1 MIIMPDRSGPG
12 STKTANDTVVQQGAV
27 GKYATVGRRRKRG
40 GKHVRDKQKRRMG
53 RKMEVKVGTLNVGT
67 MTGKGREL
75 AEMMVK
81 RKVDILCV
89 QETKWKG
96 SKARNIG
103 DGCKIFY
110 HGEDG
115 RRNGVGVILSEEYI
129 GRVLEVKRVSDRMMY
144 MKLDIDGVMMIVISA
159 YAPQV
164 GCLMEEKD
172 KFWTDLDDV
181 VESIP
186 KEERVVIG
194 ADFNG
199 HVGEGNRGDENVMGR
214 YGDKARNAE
223 GQMVV
228 DFATRME
235 MAVLNTYFKKR
246 EEHRVT
252 YKSGGRSTQVDYI
265 VCRRAYLKEIGD
277 CKVIAGDNVAKQHRL
292 LVCRMTLET
301 KKRKIVKAEP
311 RIKWWKLKKEDCCE
325 EFREEIRRALGGK
338 EELPD
343 DWTTTAKVVRDTARK
358 VLGVSSKQRKEDK
371 ETWWWNEE
379 VQESIRKKRL
389 AKKRWDMQRDEES
402 KQEYKEMRREA
413 KKEVAKA
420 KNNAYD
426 ELYEELDSKEGER
439 TLYRLARQRH
449 QAGKDVQQVRMMK
462 DKDGKVMTDE
472 ESVLRIWKEYYKG
485 LMNEENERERRENDG
500 ERVNLE
506 VEKISKEE
514 VRENMKRM
522 KNGKAVGPDDI
533 PVEVWKC
540 LGEIALE
547 FLTKLYNRT
556 MESERM
562 PEEWRDSILIPIFK
576 NKGDVQSCSNYRGIK
591 LISHSMKLWERVVE
605 RRLRSELTFSEQQYG
620 FMPGKSTTD
629 ALFALRVL
637 MEKYREGQKE
647 LHCVFVDLE
656 KAYDKVPREEVW
668 YCMRKSGLAEKYVRI
683 VQDMYDDSITAV
695 RCAVG
700 VTEGFEVKVG
710 LHQGSALSPCLFA
723 MVMDRITDDIREEA
737 PWTMMFADDIVI
749 CSESKE
755 WLERKLES
763 WRYALERRGMKVN
776 RRKTEYMCVN
786 ERQDKGTVKMQGEE
800 VAKVEDFKYLGST
813 VQSNG
818 ECGREVKKRVQAGW
832 NGWRRMS
839 GVICDRRVSARV
851 KGKVYRV
858 AVRPAMLYGLE
869 TVALTKR
876 QEAEMEVAE
885 LKMLRFS
892 LGVTRMDKIRNEYI
906 RGTAQVGRFG
916 EKTRE
921 ARLRWYGH
929 VLRKDDGYIG
939 RRMLKMELPGK
950 RKRGRPKRRFMDVVK
965 EDMAE
970 VEVKEEDADDRSNWR
985 LKIRCGDP

>member
-1 MIIMPDRSGPG
+1 M
-12 STKTANDTVVQQGAV
+12 
-27 GKYATVGRRRKRG
+27 
-40 GKHVRDKQKRRMG
+40 
-53 RKMEVKVGTLNVGT
+53 LNS
-67 MTGKGREL
+67 L
-75 AEMMVK
+75 AYN
-81 RKVDILCV
+81 LQTC
-89 QETKWKG
+89 
-96 SKARNIG
+96 
-103 DGCKIFY
+103 F
-110 HGEDG
+110 
-115 RRNGVGVILSEEYI
+115 
-129 GRVLEVKRVSDRMMY
+129 
-144 MKLDIDGVMMIVISA
+144 
-159 YAPQV
+159 
-164 GCLMEEKD
+164 
-172 KFWTDLDDV
+172 
-181 VESIP
+181 
-186 KEERVVIG
+186 
-194 ADFNG
+194 
-199 HVGEGNRGDENVMGR
+199 
-214 YGDKARNAE
+214 
-223 GQMVV
+223 
-228 DFATRME
+228 
-235 MAVLNTYFKKR
+235 LNLF
-246 EEHRVT
+246 
-252 YKSGGRSTQVDYI
+252 
-265 VCRRAYLKEIGD
+265 
-277 CKVIAGDNVAKQHRL
+277 
-292 LVCRMTLET
+292 
-301 KKRKIVKAEP
+301 
-311 RIKWWKLKKEDCCE
+311 
-325 EFREEIRRALGGK
+325 
-338 EELPD
+338 
-343 DWTTTAKVVRDTARK
+343 
-358 VLGVSSKQRKEDK
+358 
-371 ETWWWNEE
+371 
-379 VQESIRKKRL
+379 
-389 AKKRWDMQRDEES
+389 
-402 KQEYKEMRREA
+402 
-413 KKEVAKA
+413 
-420 KNNAYD
+420 
-426 ELYEELDSKEGER
+426 
-439 TLYRLARQRH
+439 
-449 QAGKDVQQVRMMK
+449 
-462 DKDGKVMTDE
+462 
-472 ESVLRIWKEYYKG
+472 
-485 LMNEENERERRENDG
+485 
-500 ERVNLE
+500 
-506 VEKISKEE
+506 SKEE
-514 VRENMKRM
+514 VMENMQRM

-540 LGEIALE
+540 LGESALK

-562 PEEWRDSILIPIFK
+562 PEEWRDSVLIPIFK

-591 LISHSMKLWERVVE
+591 LISHTMKLWERIVE
-605 RRLRSELTFSEQQYG
+605 KRLRNDLKFSNQQYG

-683 VQDMYDDSITAV
+683 VQDMYDGSTTAV

-723 MVMDRITDDIREEA
+723 MMMDRMTDEIREEA

-755 WLERKLES
+755 QVEEKLES

-786 ERQDKGTVKMQGEE
+786 ERQDNSIGTVKMQGEE

-839 GVICDRRVSARV
+839 GVICDRRVPARV
-851 KGKVYRV
+851 KGKVYKV

-906 RGTAQVGRFG
+906 RGTAQVGKFG

-929 VLRKDDGYIG
+929 LQRKDDGYIG
-939 RRMLKMELPGK
+939 SRMLRMELPGK

-965 EDMAE
+965 QDMAE
-970 VEVKEEDADDRSNWR
+970 VEVTEEDTVDRRNWR
-985 LKIRCGDP
+985 KKIRCGDP

>member
-1 MIIMPDRSGPG
+1 M
-12 STKTANDTVVQQGAV
+12 
-27 GKYATVGRRRKRG
+27 G
-40 GKHVRDKQKRRMG
+40 GG
-53 RKMEVKVGTLNVGT
+53 
-67 MTGKGREL
+67 
-75 AEMMVK
+75 
-81 RKVDILCV
+81 
-89 QETKWKG
+89 
-96 SKARNIG
+96 
-103 DGCKIFY
+103 
-110 HGEDG
+110 
-115 RRNGVGVILSEEYI
+115 GVIQCFLSQHI
-129 GRVLEVKRVSDRMMY
+129 
-144 MKLDIDGVMMIVISA
+144 IVR
-159 YAPQV
+159 
-164 GCLMEEKD
+164 CL
-172 KFWTDLDDV
+172 TD
-181 VESIP
+181 
-186 KEERVVIG
+186 
-194 ADFNG
+194 
-199 HVGEGNRGDENVMGR
+199 
-214 YGDKARNAE
+214 
-223 GQMVV
+223 
-228 DFATRME
+228 
-235 MAVLNTYFKKR
+235 
-246 EEHRVT
+246 
-252 YKSGGRSTQVDYI
+252 
-265 VCRRAYLKEIGD
+265 
-277 CKVIAGDNVAKQHRL
+277 
-292 LVCRMTLET
+292 
-301 KKRKIVKAEP
+301 
-311 RIKWWKLKKEDCCE
+311 
-325 EFREEIRRALGGK
+325 
-338 EELPD
+338 
-343 DWTTTAKVVRDTARK
+343 
-358 VLGVSSKQRKEDK
+358 
-371 ETWWWNEE
+371 TWWWDEE

-389 AKKRWDMQRDEES
+389 AKKRWNIQRDEES

-420 KNNAYD
+420 KSKAYD
-426 ELYEELDSKEGER
+426 DLYEELDTKEGEK

-462 DKDGKVMTDE
+462 DKDGNVMTDE
-472 ESVLRIWKEYYKG
+472 ESVLRIWKEYYMG

-500 ERVNLE
+500 KRVNLD
-506 VEKISKEE
+506 VESISKEE
-514 VRENMKRM
+514 VMENMQRM

-533 PVEVWKC
+533 PVEVWKY
-540 LGEIALE
+540 LGESALK

-562 PEEWRDSILIPIFK
+562 PEEWRDSVLIPIFK

-591 LISHSMKLWERVVE
+591 LIGQTMKLWERIIE
-605 RRLRSELTFSEQQYG
+605 RRLRRDLTFSNQQYR

-683 VQDMYDDSITAV
+683 VQDMYDGSTTAV

-723 MVMDRITDDIREEA
+723 MVVDRMTDDIREEA

-755 WLERKLES
+755 QVEEKLES

-786 ERQDKGTVKMQGEE
+786 ERQDTGSGTVKMQGEE
-800 VAKVEDFKYLGST
+800 VTKVDDFKYLGST

-839 GVICDRRVSARV
+839 GVICDRRVPARV
-851 KGKVYRV
+851 KGKVYKV

-906 RGTAQVGRFG
+906 RGTAQVGKFG

-929 VLRKDDGYIG
+929 LRRKDDGYIG
-939 RRMLKMELPGK
+939 RRMLRMELPGK
-950 RKRGRPKRRFMDVVK
+950 RKRGRPKRRFMDVAK

-970 VEVKEEDADDRSNWR
+970 VEMTEEDTVDRNNR
-985 LKIRCGDP
+985 RRKIRCGDPLMGKSRKKKKKFNRYFYTIRVLVTL